1 MADIPVNL
9 RPRDIPD
16 IPEQSETSATAALTN
31 APELQGLSESEAQ
44 ARRARGLGNTA
55 PPPTGRTYWQIIREN
70 VFTFINSCL
79 FVLGLLLLLLNRPGD
94 ALVSTGVILLN
105 VLVSV
110 VQEIRAKRTL
120 DRVALLTRPTATVMR
135 DERER
140 TVAPEALVVGDV
152 LKVGPGDQIVVDGR
166 VIGAGRM
173 NVDESQLTGESQL
186 VPKQAGDQ
194 VFSGSFCVS
203 GAASFVAEQVGA
215 ESFANKLTAGAR
227 AFRRVL
233 TPLQREI
240 YLVIRIMLLIVLYFE
255 FLLVMHAVLR
265 QLSLAQSV
273 QNSTIIAG
281 LVPNGLFLSISVA
294 YAIGAVRIIR
304 YGALVQQANAIES
317 LSNVD
322 VLCLDKTGTL
332 TANRLQVQALH
343 PIGGGEDELRRA
355 LRLMMDLATTGNKTS
370 DAIASYVRPD
380 ITPATPAEA
389 SETAET
395 TPEPMDGARLL
406 AEIPFSSAR
415 KWSAVAIAGGEAPGV
430 YALGAPEMLRPYLR
444 DAGTD
449 TSSDGANDGA
459 RPGGQS
465 WQAIATQA
473 HELAD
478 QGLRVLL
485 VAFSPANTAEAALE
499 DRGDESRLPG
509 DMRALGLVSLSDELR
524 AEAREALAAFR
535 RAGVH
540 PKIISGDNP
549 ETVAALARQAG
560 LGTDIRLISGLDLEQ
575 MDEAQFQ
582 QAATTATVF
591 GRITPQQ
598 KQQLMQALRASGHYV
613 AMIGDG
619 VNDVL
624 SLKQANL
631 GIAMQSGSQATRGV
645 ADIVLTQDSF
655 AALVPAVGEGQRIIN
670 GMQDILRL
678 FLTRIGTIGLII
690 LSSLVIGEFPLA
702 LRQGSLVTLF
712 GVGIPTVLLAL
723 WAQPGPTNKGNLLG
737 WLFHFILA
745 PVLITSI
752 VGLPLFYLAL
762 YVLTHSPDLLATHV
776 HLTPHTDIYAAA
788 LPIAQTILTVYLLFC
803 SLFLIIFVEP
813 PSPWWTGGATLST
826 DRRPTLLAVGLMLA
840 FVLLE
845 LAPPLRN
852 SFALTSLNI
861 LELSMSAIA
870 VAIWLFAVRWAW
882 RAHLI
887 SRFLG
892 THHAGDE
899 EGETRQ

>member
-194 VFSGSFCVS
+194 VFSGSVCVS

-317 LSNVD
+317 LSHVD

-332 TANRLQVQALH
+332 TANRLQVE
-343 PIGGGEDELRRA
+343 GGCP
-355 LRLMMDLATTGNKTS
+355 LAAGWGADDPGRVVGAVAASASGGNKTS
-370 DAIASYVRPD
+370 AA
-380 ITPATPAEA
+380 
-389 SETAET
+389 
-395 TPEPMDGARLL
+395 LL
-406 AEIPFSSAR
+406 ARWPSTGRRLTGEIPFSSER
-415 KWSAVAIAGGEAPGV
+415 KWSAVAFA
-430 YALGAPEMLRPYLR
+430 
-444 DAGTD
+444 
-449 TSSDGANDGA
+449 
-459 RPGGQS
+459 
-465 WQAIATQA
+465 
-473 HELAD
+473 
-478 QGLRVLL
+478 
-485 VAFSPANTAEAALE
+485 
-499 DRGDESRLPG
+499 
-509 DMRALGLVSLSDELR
+509 
-524 AEAREALAAFR
+524 
-535 RAGVH
+535 
-540 PKIISGDNP
+540 
-549 ETVAALARQAG
+549 
-560 LGTDIRLISGLDLEQ
+560 
-575 MDEAQFQ
+575 DEA
-582 QAATTATVF
+582 
-591 GRITPQQ
+591 
-598 KQQLMQALRASGHYV
+598 
-613 AMIGDG
+613 
-619 VNDVL
+619 
-624 SLKQANL
+624 
-631 GIAMQSGSQATRGV
+631 
-645 ADIVLTQDSF
+645 
-655 AALVPAVGEGQRIIN
+655 GEG
-670 GMQDILRL
+670 
-678 FLTRIGTIGLII
+678 
-690 LSSLVIGEFPLA
+690 
-702 LRQGSLVTLF
+702 
-712 GVGIPTVLLAL
+712 
-723 WAQPGPTNKGNLLG
+723 
-737 WLFHFILA
+737 
-745 PVLITSI
+745 
-752 VGLPLFYLAL
+752 
-762 YVLTHSPDLLATHV
+762 
-776 HLTPHTDIYAAA
+776 
-788 LPIAQTILTVYLLFC
+788 
-803 SLFLIIFVEP
+803 
-813 PSPWWTGGATLST
+813 
-826 DRRPTLLAVGLMLA
+826 
-840 FVLLE
+840 
-845 LAPPLRN
+845 
-852 SFALTSLNI
+852 
-861 LELSMSAIA
+861 
-870 VAIWLFAVRWAW
+870 
-882 RAHLI
+882 
-887 SRFLG
+887 
-892 THHAGDE
+892 
-899 EGETRQ
+899 